1 MIFDEY
7 EFTVSENLVPA
18 IFNGDYSGLDD
29 NEDNLLS
36 FFLDSDIFKNGHWG
50 LTDNTES
57 SFDRCDI
64 LGLYSDCVILTF
76 YKRID

>member
-1 MIFDEY
+1 MNFDAY
-7 EFTVSENLVPA
+7 KYAVSEHLIPA
-18 IFNGDYSGLDD
+18 IINGDYSGLDD

-36 FFLDSDIFKNGHWG
+36 FFLDSDIFENGHWAIP
-50 LTDNTES
+50 DSIES

-64 LGLYSDCVILTF
+64 IGLYSDCVILTF